1 MLGTA
6 LGPGDLAD
14 DKILTVLELTFLQGE
29 DITNRYKNT
38 ILQSSKLY
46 EEKTQQVRAQRD
58 EE

>member
-6 LGPGDLAD
+6 LGPEDLAD
-14 DKILTVLELTFLQGE
+14 GKILTVLELTFLQGE

>member
-14 DKILTVLELTFLQGE
+14 GKILTVLELTFLQGE

>member
-6 LGPGDLAD
+6 LGPEDLAD
-14 DKILTVLELTFLQGE
+14 GKILAVLELTFLQGE

-46 EEKTQQVRAQRD
+46 EEKTQQVRVQRD